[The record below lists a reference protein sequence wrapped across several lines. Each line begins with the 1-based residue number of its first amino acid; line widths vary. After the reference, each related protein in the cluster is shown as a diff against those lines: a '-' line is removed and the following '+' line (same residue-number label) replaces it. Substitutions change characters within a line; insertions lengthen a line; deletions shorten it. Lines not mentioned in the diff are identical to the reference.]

1 MLAYGRGRWAVSQK
15 PKLIRKKKQQQQPEK
30 SEKKKKK
37 RKNCEICS
45 SDEKKG
51 KGSFPM
57 QTIKNTGTILT
68 LPNWDGAASQPTMI
82 RIMNGAQTFTLSAF
96 TSKKN
101 PH

>member
-1 MLAYGRGRWAVSQK
+1 
-15 PKLIRKKKQQQQPEK
+15 
-30 SEKKKKK
+30 
-37 RKNCEICS
+37 
-45 SDEKKG
+45 
-51 KGSFPM
+51 M